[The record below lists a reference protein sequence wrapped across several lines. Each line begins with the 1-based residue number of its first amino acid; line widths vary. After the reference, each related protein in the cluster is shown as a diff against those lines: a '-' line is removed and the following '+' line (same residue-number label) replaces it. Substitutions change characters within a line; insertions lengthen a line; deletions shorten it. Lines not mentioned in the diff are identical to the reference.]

1 MKFTLADLDDDYDVY
16 LGMKWL
22 IEHEPRMHWGKGEVK
37 IPIPGA
43 HGRSVT
49 IKSQTQTSVR
59 TLSSREFKREVRKG
73 RVREVYLCR
82 LEMVEPVLA
91 PMPITLEVEPSGEAK
106 MAAAIREE
114 TEKEVPEGETAEE
127 KAEREKDE
135 TLHRGWSKVMSD
147 PSFHP
152 AARRVVGEYRDIFC
166 DEIPKLPRRRSV
178 EFAIDLEP
186 GHPPP
191 ARPPY

>member
-1 MKFTLADLDDDYDVY
+1 MKFTLADLDDDFDVY

-22 IEHEPRMHWGKGEVK
+22 IEHEPCMHWGKGEVE

-43 HGRSVT
+43 HRRSIT

-73 RVREVYLCR
+73 HVREVYLCR

-91 PMPITLEVEPSGEAK
+91 PMRMTLEVEPPGETRV
-106 MAAAIREE
+106 AAAIREE

-127 KAEREKDE
+127 KTEREKDE
-135 TLHRGWSKVMSD
+135 TLHRG
-147 PSFHP
+147 
-152 AARRVVGEYRDIFC
+152 
-166 DEIPKLPRRRSV
+166 
-178 EFAIDLEP
+178 
-186 GHPPP
+186 
-191 ARPPY
+191 